1 MVGRLKDQRTIREDA
16 KYIAAAKKLIAS
28 IYIRDELL
36 FRMSTKKAYYS
47 TAKRKQVW
55 LTPKT
60 LTLFSVKRELE
71 MVEIVQGAVPP
82 MKMKKDRFG
91 KGLTTVYSATSAF
104 HELLS
109 DVTTKEIAFD
119 TAAPFRPSVL
129 KPLPLLQD
137 TSSQHAYTLTRLHAW
152 KFCDAAY
159 ANFTCYH
166 LSHEEVY

>member
-1 MVGRLKDQRTIREDA
+1 
-16 KYIAAAKKLIAS
+16 
-28 IYIRDELL
+28 
-36 FRMSTKKAYYS
+36 
-47 TAKRKQVW
+47 
-55 LTPKT
+55 
-60 LTLFSVKRELE
+60 